1 MRLLT
6 RGLGLALVALTG
18 IARVSAAQVTE
29 IDVGG
34 MLGFSL
40 PTNDANRLY
49 VPGWTAGGS
58 VRVVPGK
65 WNFGLQFDGSYAS
78 YNRNNDNISDRG
90 LNILTGALTV
100 VYQVEL
106 DASPIEPYFL
116 LGGAINRLSVE
127 NPRTIDNYGTQT
139 AFGIVLGGGVAFKG
153 DHSRIAPLLD
163 FRLLGIFGPDP
174 REGAYINVNIGIIV
188 LLKGRH
194 QLQ

>member
-6 RGLGLALVALTG
+6 KGLGFAFVALMG
-18 IARVSAAQVTE
+18 IARVSEAQVTE

-34 MLGFSL
+34 LLGLSL

-58 VRVVPGK
+58 IRVVPGK
-65 WNFGLQFDGSYAS
+65 WNFGLQFDGTYSS

-90 LNILTGALTV
+90 LNILTGALSV

-116 LGGAINRLSVE
+116 LGGAINRLSVQD
-127 NPRTIDNYGTQT
+127 PRTIDNYGSQT
-139 AFGIVLGGGVAFKG
+139 AFGIVLGGGIAFKS
-153 DHSRIAPLLD
+153 DHSRIAPLID
-163 FRLLGIFGPDP
+163 FRMLGIFGPDP
-174 REGAYINVNIGIIV
+174 REGAYINMNIGIIV

>member
-6 RGLGLALVALTG
+6 KGLGIAFMALIGV
-18 IARVSAAQVTE
+18 ARVSVAQVTE
-29 IDVGG
+29 VDVGG
-34 MLGFSL
+34 TLGFSL

-49 VPGWTAGGS
+49 VPGWVAGGS
-58 VRVVPGK
+58 VRVVPGT
-65 WNFGLQFDGSYAS
+65 WNFGLQFDGTYAS

-90 LNILTGALTV
+90 LNILTGTLAV

-127 NPRTIDNYGTQT
+127 NPRTIDNYGSQT
-139 AFGIVLGGGVAFKG
+139 AFGVVLGGGVAFKK
-153 DHSRIAPLLD
+153 DRSRIAPLID
-163 FRLLGIFGPDP
+163 FRMLGIFGPDP
-174 REGAYINVNIGIIV
+174 REGAYINMSIGLIV

-194 QLQ
+194 QVQ